1 MLYCILD
8 QPIIQNSYSKNAMV
22 MPSSNNHLK
31 HLKYL
36 YTNIFS
42 H

>member
-1 MLYCILD
+1 MLD
-8 QPIIQNSYSKNAMV
+8 QRSIQNSYSNNAMV

-42 H
+42 R